1 MSKIPTNRFIKTAR
15 VELFQNPDRT
25 SMDEIVKCSL
35 EKVEKILKIYLE
47 CKIELFI
54 VVKDTYDPSN
64 KIFGY
69 LWTRDF
75 QHLSTSITK
84 LTLQM
89 IHVGIGCFDCLIVF
103 ENLER
108 LDFDFRLIT
117 FNARTMSNLKADDQ
131 KNISNFCFY
140 FPDVWLYVSDNQGNP
155 KKLQS
160 QNKSNWGFRRKNS
173 CI

>member
-89 IHVGIGCFDCLIVF
+89 LHVGIGCFECFIVF
-103 ENLER
+103 EKLEC
-108 LDFDFRLIT
+108 LDLDLIYSDTNQECSIQHVSPDFWDRFPI
-117 FNARTMSNLKADDQ
+117 LKSLKIRSSLYDWVDIAVSILV
-131 KNISNFCFY
+131 K
-140 FPDVWLYVSDNQGNP
+140 WLSVRN
-155 KKLQS
+155 
-160 QNKSNWGFRRKNS
+160 
-173 CI
+173 